1 MSEAKCEAQREAK
14 HMSLIKAKAR
24 VNVARKNLRQLY
36 DDVTGVDETAPSDKK
51 SNVAPKYTLVSV
63 LDNTGIEIAEIAES
77 IISVV
82 NDLRKEIL

>member
-1 MSEAKCEAQREAK
+1 MSGPEGKAQREAK

-36 DDVTGVDETAPSDKK
+36 DDVTGVDVAPPSDKK
-51 SNVAPKYTLVSV
+51 TDVEPKYTLVSV
-63 LDNTGIEIAEIAES
+63 LDNTGIEIAEMAES